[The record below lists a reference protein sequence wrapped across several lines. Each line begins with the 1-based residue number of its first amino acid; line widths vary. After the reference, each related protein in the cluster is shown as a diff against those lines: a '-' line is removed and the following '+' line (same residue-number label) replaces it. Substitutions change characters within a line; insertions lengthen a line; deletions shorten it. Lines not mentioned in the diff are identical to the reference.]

1 MKAFMLAAGLGK
13 RLLPLTQDKPK
24 PLLKVGGIPLIQRN
38 LMKLKDSN
46 ISEVV
51 INVHYLGEQII
62 NFLGDGSDYEMKI
75 SYSIEKDLLGTG
87 GGIRKSIHHF
97 EDPFIVLSSDTWSDF
112 DLKQLSLNK
121 DKLAHMILVPN
132 PKTNSYGDV
141 SLKGDLISG
150 DKSEE
155 TFTFSGISIMSPEI
169 FLNYSK
175 DQAVSH
181 LWNDFLS
188 VAASKDLVTGEVYKG
203 NYENL
208 NTKEDIEKLDGLLSE
223 E

>member
-112 DLKQLSLNK
+112 DFKQLSLNK

-175 DQAVSH
+175 DQAISH
-181 LWNDFLS
+181 LWTDFLS
-188 VAASKDLVTGEVYKG
+188 EAASKDLVTGEVYEG

-208 NTKEDIEKLDGLLSE
+208 NTIEDIERLDGLLSE

>member
-1 MKAFMLAAGLGK
+1 
-13 RLLPLTQDKPK
+13 
-24 PLLKVGGIPLIQRN
+24 
-38 LMKLKDSN
+38 MKLKDSN

-112 DLKQLSLNK
+112 DFKQLSLNK

-188 VAASKDLVTGEVYKG
+188 VAASKDLVTGEVYEG

-208 NTKEDIEKLDGLLSE
+208 NTKEDIERLDGLLSE

>member
-24 PLLKVGGIPLIQRN
+24 PLLEVGGIPLIQRN
-38 LMKLKDSN
+38 LLKLKESN

-62 NFLGDGSDYEMKI
+62 NFLGDGSDYEMTI

-112 DLKQLSLNK
+112 DFKQLSLNK

-150 DKSEE
+150 NKSKE
-155 TFTFSGISIMSPEI
+155 TYTFSGISIISPEI
-169 FLNYSK
+169 FLNYPK
-175 DQAVSH
+175 
-181 LWNDFLS
+181 
-188 VAASKDLVTGEVYKG
+188 
-203 NYENL
+203 
-208 NTKEDIEKLDGLLSE
+208 IRR
-223 E
+223 

>member
-112 DLKQLSLNK
+112 DFKHLSLNK

-169 FLNYSK
+169 FLTYSK

-188 VAASKDLVTGEVYKG
+188 VAASKDLVTGEVYEG

-208 NTKEDIEKLDGLLSE
+208 NTIEDIERLDGLLSE

>member
-97 EDPFIVLSSDTWSDF
+97 EDPFIVPSSDTWSDF
-112 DLKQLSLNK
+112 DFKQLTLNK

-141 SLKGDLISG
+141 SLNGDLISG
-150 DKSEE
+150 NKSKE
-155 TFTFSGISIMSPEI
+155 TYTFSGISIISPEI

-175 DQAVSH
+175 DKEVSH

-208 NTKEDIEKLDGLLSE
+208 NTKEDIERLDGLLSE

>member
-169 FLNYSK
+169 FLTYSK

-188 VAASKDLVTGEVYKG
+188 VAASKDLVTGEVYEG

-208 NTKEDIEKLDGLLSE
+208 NTIEDIERLDGLLSE

>member
-87 GGIRKSIHHF
+87 GGIRKSIHH
-97 EDPFIVLSSDTWSDF
+97 WR
-112 DLKQLSLNK
+112 
-121 DKLAHMILVPN
+121 
-132 PKTNSYGDV
+132 
-141 SLKGDLISG
+141 IS
-150 DKSEE
+150 
-155 TFTFSGISIMSPEI
+155 
-169 FLNYSK
+169 
-175 DQAVSH
+175 
-181 LWNDFLS
+181 
-188 VAASKDLVTGEVYKG
+188 
-203 NYENL
+203 
-208 NTKEDIEKLDGLLSE
+208 
-223 E
+223 

>member
-112 DLKQLSLNK
+112 DFKHLSLNK

-169 FLNYSK
+169 FLNYPK

-188 VAASKDLVTGEVYKG
+188 VAASKDLVTGEVYEG

-208 NTKEDIEKLDGLLSE
+208 NTIEDIERLDGLLSE

>member
-112 DLKQLSLNK
+112 DFKHLSLNK

-181 LWNDFLS
+181 LLNDFLS
-188 VAASKDLVTGEVYKG
+188 VAASKDLVTGEVYEG

-208 NTKEDIEKLDGLLSE
+208 NTIEDIERLDGLLSE

>member
-112 DLKQLSLNK
+112 DFKQLSLNK

-150 DKSEE
+150 NKSKE
-155 TFTFSGISIMSPEI
+155 TYTFSGISIISPEI

-175 DQAVSH
+175 DKEVSH

-208 NTKEDIEKLDGLLSE
+208 NTKEDIERLDGLLSE

>member
-24 PLLKVGGIPLIQRN
+24 PLLRVGGIPLIQRN

-112 DLKQLSLNK
+112 DFKHLSLNK

-169 FLNYSK
+169 FLNYPK

-188 VAASKDLVTGEVYKG
+188 VAASKDLVTGEVYEG

-208 NTKEDIEKLDGLLSE
+208 NTIEDIERLDGLLSE

>member
-13 RLLPLTQDKPK
+13 RLLPLTQNKPK

-188 VAASKDLVTGEVYKG
+188 AAASKDLVTGEVYEG

-208 NTKEDIEKLDGLLSE
+208 NTIEDIERLDGLLSE

>member
-112 DLKQLSLNK
+112 DFKQLSLNK

-169 FLNYSK
+169 FLNYTK
-175 DQAVSH
+175 DRAVSH

-188 VAASKDLVTGEVYKG
+188 AAASKDLVTGEVYEG

-208 NTKEDIEKLDGLLSE
+208 NTIEDIERLDGLLSE

>member
-112 DLKQLSLNK
+112 DFKQLSLNK
-121 DKLAHMILVPN
+121 GKLAHMILVPN
-132 PKTNSYGDV
+132 PKTKSYGDV
-141 SLKGDLISG
+141 SLNGDLISG
-150 DKSEE
+150 NKSKE
-155 TFTFSGISIMSPEI
+155 TYTFSGISIISPEI

-175 DQAVSH
+175 DKEVSH

-208 NTKEDIEKLDGLLSE
+208 NTKEDIERLDGLLSE

>member
-24 PLLKVGGIPLIQRN
+24 PLLEVGGIPLIQRN
-38 LMKLKDSN
+38 LLKLKESN

-62 NFLGDGSDYEMKI
+62 NFLGDGSDYEMTI

-112 DLKQLSLNK
+112 DFKQLSLNK

-132 PKTNSYGDV
+132 PKTKSYGDV

-150 DKSEE
+150 NKSKE
-155 TFTFSGISIMSPEI
+155 TYTFSGISIISPEI

-175 DQAVSH
+175 DKEVSH

-208 NTKEDIEKLDGLLSE
+208 NTKEDIERLDGLLSE

>member
-24 PLLKVGGIPLIQRN
+24 PLLEVGGIPLIQRN
-38 LMKLKDSN
+38 LLKLKESN

-62 NFLGDGSDYEMKI
+62 NFLGDGSDYEMTI

-112 DLKQLSLNK
+112 DFKQLSLNK

-132 PKTNSYGDV
+132 PKTKSYGDV
-141 SLKGDLISG
+141 SLNGDLISG
-150 DKSEE
+150 NKSKE
-155 TFTFSGISIMSPEI
+155 TYTFSGISIISPEI

-175 DQAVSH
+175 DKEVSH

-208 NTKEDIEKLDGLLSE
+208 NTKEDIERLDGLLSE

>member
-132 PKTNSYGDV
+132 PKTKSYGDV
-141 SLKGDLISG
+141 SLNGDLISG
-150 DKSEE
+150 NKSKE
-155 TFTFSGISIMSPEI
+155 TYTFSGISIISPEI

-175 DQAVSH
+175 DKEVSH

-208 NTKEDIEKLDGLLSE
+208 NTKEDIERLDGLLSE

>member
-24 PLLKVGGIPLIQRN
+24 PLLEVGGIPLIQRN
-38 LMKLKDSN
+38 LLKLKESN

-112 DLKQLSLNK
+112 DFKQLSLNK

-150 DKSEE
+150 NKSKE
-155 TFTFSGISIMSPEI
+155 TYTFSGISIISPEI

-175 DQAVSH
+175 DKEVSH

>member
-112 DLKQLSLNK
+112 DFKQLSLNK

-188 VAASKDLVTGEVYKG
+188 AAASKDLVTGEVYEG

-208 NTKEDIEKLDGLLSE
+208 NTIEDIERLDGLLSE

>member
-87 GGIRKSIHHF
+87 GGIRKSIDHF
-97 EDPFIVLSSDTWSDF
+97 EDPFIALSSDTWSDF
-112 DLKQLSLNK
+112 DFKQLSLNK

-188 VAASKDLVTGEVYKG
+188 VAASKDLVTGEVYEG

-208 NTKEDIEKLDGLLSE
+208 NTIEDIERLDGLLSE

>member
-62 NFLGDGSDYEMKI
+62 NFLGDGSDYEMTI

-112 DLKQLSLNK
+112 DFKQLSLNK

-150 DKSEE
+150 NKSEE
-155 TFTFSGISIMSPEI
+155 TYTFSGISIISPEI

-175 DQAVSH
+175 DKEVSH

-208 NTKEDIEKLDGLLSE
+208 NTKEDIERLDGLLSE

>member
-112 DLKQLSLNK
+112 DFKQLSLNK

-169 FLNYSK
+169 FLNYPK

-188 VAASKDLVTGEVYKG
+188 VAASKDLVTGEVYEG

-208 NTKEDIEKLDGLLSE
+208 NTIEDIERLDGLLSE

>member
-112 DLKQLSLNK
+112 DFKQLSLNK

-132 PKTNSYGDV
+132 PKTKSYGDV
-141 SLKGDLISG
+141 SLNGDLISG
-150 DKSEE
+150 NKSKE
-155 TFTFSGISIMSPEI
+155 TYTFSGISIISPEI

-175 DQAVSH
+175 DKEVSH

>member
-112 DLKQLSLNK
+112 DFKQLSLNK

-169 FLNYSK
+169 FLTYSK

-188 VAASKDLVTGEVYKG
+188 VAASKDLVTGEVYEG

-208 NTKEDIEKLDGLLSE
+208 NTIEDIERLDGLLSE

>member
-112 DLKQLSLNK
+112 DFKQLSLNK

-188 VAASKDLVTGEVYKG
+188 GAASKELVTGEVYEG

-208 NTKEDIEKLDGLLSE
+208 NTIEDIERLDGLLSE

>member
-1 MKAFMLAAGLGK
+1 
-13 RLLPLTQDKPK
+13 
-24 PLLKVGGIPLIQRN
+24 
-38 LMKLKDSN
+38 
-46 ISEVV
+46 
-51 INVHYLGEQII
+51 
-62 NFLGDGSDYEMKI
+62 
-75 SYSIEKDLLGTG
+75 
-87 GGIRKSIHHF
+87 
-97 EDPFIVLSSDTWSDF
+97 
-112 DLKQLSLNK
+112 
-121 DKLAHMILVPN
+121 MILVPN

-188 VAASKDLVTGEVYKG
+188 AAASKDLVTGEVYEG

-208 NTKEDIEKLDGLLSE
+208 NTIEDIERLDGLLSE

>member
-62 NFLGDGSDYEMKI
+62 NFLGDGSDYEMMI

-112 DLKQLSLNK
+112 DFKQLSLNK

-150 DKSEE
+150 NKSKE
-155 TFTFSGISIMSPEI
+155 TYTFSGISIISPEI

-175 DQAVSH
+175 DKEVSH

>member
-112 DLKQLSLNK
+112 DFKQLSLNK

-169 FLNYSK
+169 FLSYSK

-188 VAASKDLVTGEVYKG
+188 VAASKDLVTGEVYEG

-208 NTKEDIEKLDGLLSE
+208 NTIEDIERLDGLLSE

>member
-112 DLKQLSLNK
+112 DFKQLSLNK

-188 VAASKDLVTGEVYKG
+188 EAASKDLVTGEVYEG

-208 NTKEDIEKLDGLLSE
+208 NTIEDIERLDGLLSE

>member
-75 SYSIEKDLLGTG
+75 SYSIEKD
-87 GGIRKSIHHF
+87 
-97 EDPFIVLSSDTWSDF
+97 
-112 DLKQLSLNK
+112 
-121 DKLAHMILVPN
+121 
-132 PKTNSYGDV
+132 
-141 SLKGDLISG
+141 
-150 DKSEE
+150 
-155 TFTFSGISIMSPEI
+155 
-169 FLNYSK
+169 
-175 DQAVSH
+175 
-181 LWNDFLS
+181 
-188 VAASKDLVTGEVYKG
+188 
-203 NYENL
+203 
-208 NTKEDIEKLDGLLSE
+208 
-223 E
+223 